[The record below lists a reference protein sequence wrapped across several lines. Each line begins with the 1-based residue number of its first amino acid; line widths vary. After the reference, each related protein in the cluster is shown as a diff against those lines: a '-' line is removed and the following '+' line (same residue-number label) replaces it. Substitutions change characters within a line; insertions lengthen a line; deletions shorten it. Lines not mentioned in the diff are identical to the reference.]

1 MEKEKKAADELAE
14 LILNII
20 KGSGIGLI
28 LGIIVLAVIL
38 ILGNKGIIYPLIL
51 YSRLLRL
58 TIMYQETMV
67 DLL

>member
-28 LGIIVLAVIL
+28 GIIVLAVIL
-38 ILGNKGIIYPLIL
+38 ILGNKGII
-51 YSRLLRL
+51 
-58 TIMYQETMV
+58 
-67 DLL
+67 

>member
-38 ILGNKGIIYPLIL
+38 ILGNKGVI
-51 YSRLLRL
+51 
-58 TIMYQETMV
+58 
-67 DLL
+67 

>member
-20 KGSGIGLI
+20 KGAGIGLI

-38 ILGNKGIIYPLIL
+38 ILGNKGII
-51 YSRLLRL
+51 
-58 TIMYQETMV
+58 
-67 DLL
+67 